1 LNGKQGAWEM
11 LVNTYSK
18 RVFNLAYQFGGSY
31 QEAEDLTQDI
41 FLKLHG
47 ALGKYDFEKN
57 FTAWLITMAKNHLID
72 TYRKTRWEKAHR
84 DEFDEQFAA
93 PEAAQGPESGLMQE
107 ADRKLVWE
115 GLNRL
120 APETRMAV
128 ILRDIQDKRYEE
140 VAEILDL
147 PLGTVKSRINRGRL
161 QLAKIL
167 KDRKEDAHDL

>member
-1 LNGKQGAWEM
+1 M
-11 LVNTYSK
+11 LVNAYSK
-18 RVFNLAYQFGGSY
+18 RVFNLAYQFAGSH

-41 FLKLHG
+41 FLKLYS
-47 ALGKYDFEKN
+47 ALHKYDFEKN
-57 FTAWLITMAKNHLID
+57 FTAWLLTLAKNHLID
-72 TYRKTRWEKAHR
+72 TYRKTKWEKAHR

-93 PEAAQGPESGLMQE
+93 PEAAQGPESGLLQE

-128 ILRDIQDKRYEE
+128 ILRDLQDKSYEE

-167 KDRKEDAHDL
+167 KDRKEGTHDL